1 VRRPTLAP
9 PSPSYARGRNYF
21 EVDVDVSSSSVA
33 AAVVG
38 LVMGATKAVVVDMA
52 IVLEGHAAD
61 ELPEA
66 LLGTVRLNRV
76 DMATGR
82 FLETATGRLWP
93 PGERPARDG

>member
-1 VRRPTLAP
+1 
-9 PSPSYARGRNYF
+9 
-21 EVDVDVSSSSVA
+21 VDVDVSSSSVA

-93 PGERPARDG
+93 PGERPAREG